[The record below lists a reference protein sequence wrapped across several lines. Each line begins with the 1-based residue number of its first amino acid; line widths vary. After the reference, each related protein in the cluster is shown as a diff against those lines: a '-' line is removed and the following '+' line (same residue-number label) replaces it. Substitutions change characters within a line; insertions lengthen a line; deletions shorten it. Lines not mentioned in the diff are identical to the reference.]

1 MKKISKTI
9 SLLGLLFILISGT
22 IDLDYLFNY
31 ENQDTPSYITK
42 DNTPESNQ
50 INNQITTL

>member
-9 SLLGLLFILISGT
+9 SLVGLLFILISGT
-22 IDLDYLFNY
+22 IDLDDLFNY

-42 DNTPESNQ
+42 DNTPS
-50 INNQITTL
+50 